1 MWILKYKRVFLTISA
16 MAVFFSA
23 LSVWF
28 FGFNL
33 SIDFKGGTVYEVA
46 YNQKTPLLSEI
57 KESVKDAGLAISTV
71 QKTGENGFIIK
82 TAELPDEIKAKL
94 KNELTIDGK
103 YTFEEKRMKTIGPS
117 VSGELKNKAL
127 FAILFVSIAIVLFIA
142 YVFNGVSKPVSSF
155 KYGLVAIVA
164 LVHDIA
170 IPTGIFAALGSLF
183 VNYQMDVLFVTAL
196 LAILGFS
203 VNDTIVVF
211 DRIREN
217 LKISKE
223 KNIKGEV
230 FERIVGKS
238 LKQTIARSVNTSITT
253 FIVLAALFFIGGET
267 VKPFALVLMLGVL
280 VGTYSSIFIASP
292 LLVYIEKFQKNKKED
307 KREKKNKKKEEAKAF
322 SEQEVADALER
333 LREKKD

>member
-1 MWILKYKRVFLTISA
+1 M
-16 MAVFFSA
+16 
-23 LSVWF
+23 
-28 FGFNL
+28 
-33 SIDFKGGTVYEVA
+33 
-46 YNQKTPLLSEI
+46 
-57 KESVKDAGLAISTV
+57 
-71 QKTGENGFIIK
+71 
-82 TAELPDEIKAKL
+82 PDEIKAQL
-94 KNELTIDGK
+94 QNELTIDGQH
-103 YTFEEKRMKTIGPS
+103 TFEEKRVKTIGPS
-117 VSGELKNKAL
+117 VSSELATKSL
-127 FAILFVSIAIVLFIA
+127 FAILFVSIVIVLFIA
-142 YVFNGVSKPVSSF
+142 YVFGGVSKPVSSF

-170 IPTGIFAALGSLF
+170 VPTGIFAALGSLF
-183 VNYQMDVLFVTAL
+183 VNYQIDVLFITAL

-217 LKISKE
+217 LKVSKE

-230 FERIVGKS
+230 FEKIVGKS
-238 LKQTIARSVNTSITT
+238 LKQTITRSINTSLTT

-292 LLVYIEKFQKNKKED
+292 LLVYIEKFQKDKKVD
-307 KREKKNKKKEEAKAF
+307 KRELKKKEQSEATAF

-333 LREKKD
+333 LRDKE